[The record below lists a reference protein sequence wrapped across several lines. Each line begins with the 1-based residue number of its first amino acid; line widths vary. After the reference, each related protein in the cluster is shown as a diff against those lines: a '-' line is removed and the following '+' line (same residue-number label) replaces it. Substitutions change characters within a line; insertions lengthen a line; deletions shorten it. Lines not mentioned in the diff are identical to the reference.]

1 MSLWARNN
9 DKFSGKIGAAKVCHK
24 RRRPVKSRTLTCIT
38 AMTVFGA
45 IALPARLVAQGQQ
58 QAPPH
63 YTITDL
69 GTLGG
74 TSSFG
79 RGLNNKGLV
88 VGISHPLVKKSR
100 HAFLWRKGVIT
111 DLGTLGGPNSGPSFS
126 PFSER
131 GEVGGGA
138 ETTAPDPNGEDFCFF
153 GTQLTCLPVVWHDGA
168 ISVLPTLGGNNGV
181 ANQVNNRGQTAG
193 VAESTTLVSPCLPPL
208 QGLAEPVIWE
218 GGQIQELPMFPG
230 DQAGTALAINDKG
243 QAVGFSATCT
253 IGHPLIWQN
262 GTATNLGSLGGTFG
276 VASAINN
283 QGQVAGQSN
292 LRGDTT
298 AHAFLWQKG
307 IMTDLGTL
315 AGDFLSDGL
324 GINSRTQVVGVSC
337 DVDGNCRPFLW
348 EGGVM
353 MSLNDLIPAGS
364 PWFLFEADTIN
375 SRGEI
380 VGGAF
385 NTNTFEVH
393 GFLATPSNGEPVS
406 ETATAAGGE
415 MSQRPKVALSENVRK
430 MLRQRLT
437 QRYHI
442 RGLGALND

>member
-1 MSLWARNN
+1 
-9 DKFSGKIGAAKVCHK
+9 
-24 RRRPVKSRTLTCIT
+24 VKSRTLTCIT
-38 AMTVFGA
+38 VMTVFGA

-58 QAPPH
+58 QAPPD

-153 GTQLTCLPVVWHDGA
+153 GTQLTCLPVVWYDGA
-168 ISVLPTLGGNNGV
+168 ITVLPTLGGNNGV

-193 VAESTTLVSPCLPPL
+193 VAESTTLVSPCPPPLPPL

-243 QAVGFSATCT
+243 QAVGFSATCSS
-253 IGHPLIWQN
+253 GHPLIWQN
-262 GTATNLGSLGGTFG
+262 GIANDLGSLGGTFG

-283 QGQVAGQSN
+283 KGQVVGQSN
-292 LRGDTT
+292 LRSGTG
-298 AHAFLWQKG
+298 HAFLWQNG
-307 IMTDLGTL
+307 LMTNLGTL
-315 AGDFLSDGL
+315 VGDFSSSAL
-324 GINSRTQVVGVSC
+324 GINSKTQVVGVSC

-385 NTNTFEVH
+385 NTITFEIH
-393 GFLATPSNGEPVS
+393 GFLAVPSNGEVTGESTTSAAPGNSS
-406 ETATAAGGE
+406 E
-415 MSQRPKVALSENVRK
+415 RPKVVLPENIRK
-430 MLRQRLT
+430 MLRQRMA
-437 QRYHI
+437 QRWHI
-442 RGLGALND
+442 PGLGASPRD